1 MTRRLRTLKH
11 LGSESLLPHAPPFT
25 LAPPPSPNSITVPE
39 MLDFHCNNLLQKMQ
53 FLRDQS
59 QEISASKD
67 KLKDLY
73 YIKRLLQN
81 AEDNVVILRGI
92 YFHELRKGVAIDK
105 VLTKLD
111 SIAESIYYIYNQH
124 RESFMLVEP
133 PRNWIQTEN
142 NMQMP
147 FQQEAANEAAAIA
160 FGRQTQR
167 RARAPQRHLMR
178 TPPGSTTKKSLWSTL
193 KRAVR
198 RLRGRPSPN
207 RSPK

>member
-11 LGSESLLPHAPPFT
+11 LGSEPLLPSLPPLT
-25 LAPPPSPNSITVPE
+25 RAPPPSPNIITVPE
-39 MLDFHCNNLLQKMQ
+39 LLDFHCNNLLQKMQ

-59 QEISASKD
+59 QEILTSKD

-92 YFHELRKGVAIDK
+92 YFHELRKGVAIDS
-105 VLTKLD
+105 VLTKLN
-111 SIAESIYYIYNQH
+111 SIAESIYFIYNQH

-133 PRNWIQTEN
+133 PRNWLQAEN

-160 FGRQTQR
+160 YGRQTQR
-167 RARAPQRHLMR
+167 RTTAHRHLML
-178 TPPGSTTKKSLWSTL
+178 TPPGLPPKKSLWSTI

-198 RLRGRPSPN
+198 RIRGRPSPN

>member
-11 LGSESLLPHAPPFT
+11 LGSESHAPRT
-25 LAPPPSPNSITVPE
+25 IAPPPLAFPE
-39 MLDFHCNNLLQKMQ
+39 MLDFHCNNLLQKIQ

-59 QEISASKD
+59 QEILTSKD

-81 AEDNVVILRGI
+81 AEDNFIILRGI
-92 YFHELRKGVAIDK
+92 YFHELRKGVTIDNI
-105 VLTKLD
+105 LPKLD
-111 SIAESIYYIYNQH
+111 SIAESIYFIYNQH
-124 RESFMLVEP
+124 RESFMLADP
-133 PRNWIQTEN
+133 PRNWMNTEN
-142 NMQMP
+142 NMGMP
-147 FQQEAANEAAAIA
+147 FQQEAATEDAAIA
-160 FGRQTQR
+160 YGRQTQR
-167 RARAPQRHLMR
+167 RTTAHRYLMR
-178 TPPGSTTKKSLWSTL
+178 TPPGVQPKKSLWSTL

>member
-11 LGSESLLPHAPPFT
+11 LGSEPPLPSLPPLT
-25 LAPPPSPNSITVPE
+25 LPPPPPTVSE

-59 QEISASKD
+59 QEISTSKD
-67 KLKDLY
+67 KLRDLY

-92 YFHELRKGVAIDK
+92 YFHELRKGDAIDN

-111 SIAESIYYIYNQH
+111 SIAESILYIYNEH
-124 RESFMLVEP
+124 RASFMLVDP
-133 PRNWIQTEN
+133 PRNWLQTEN
-142 NMQMP
+142 NMGMP

-167 RARAPQRHLMR
+167 RARQPQHLMR
-178 TPPGSTTKKSLWSTL
+178 TPPGLPPKKSLWSTL